1 MPSQK
6 KSIYKIKEVNGVYT
20 IIGRAQKPLTTPHGT
35 VFQTP
40 YKEIADQVLED
51 LVDLGKDS
59 YKTPYSSLCFAFTY
73 DNIITND
80 WVNAIRDEL
89 SNAQFELDETFQ
101 PGSIGLPPARVLWN
115 HIYVESDR
123 ADKVR
128 EWIKTLNPQQL
139 SAVLTVYQSTQNMN
153 LAYVFGHLIIDEG
166 DEGYLTDLENLY
178 GNNWADFRPND
189 EDIDRIFEI
198 FKIFY
203 TAKRENLK

>member
-1 MPSQK
+1 MPRK
-6 KSIYKIKEVNGVYT
+6 KKDSYSLKEENGNFT
-20 IIGRAQKPLTTPHGT
+20 IMINESKPLKTPHGT
-35 VFQTP
+35 IFQTP
-40 YKEIADQVLED
+40 HQGIAEQVLED
-51 LVDLGKDS
+51 LVGLGKDS

-89 SNAQFELDETFQ
+89 SNAHYEIDEAFQ

-115 HIYVESDR
+115 HIYVEPDR

-128 EWIKTLNPQQL
+128 EWIMTLNPQQL

-166 DEGYLTDLENLY
+166 DEGYLIDLENLY
-178 GNNWADFRPND
+178 GNPWANFGPND

-198 FKIFY
+198 FKVFY
-203 TAKRENLK
+203 TAENED